1 MELTREA
8 VLAELGKIGF
18 ADLSQ
23 VLAQGSGAVTFEALQ
38 ALPPEV
44 LGAVAALEKSAG
56 GWKLKFY
63 DKLRALELLGKAV
76 GAFDSQP
83 ESDPKGSDLLRALLE
98 ATGRE
103 VQTDGIQEL
112 QPETAAGHDLVESPQ
127 AGGV

>member
-23 VLAQGSGAVTFEALQ
+23 VVAAGSGTVTFEALQ

-44 LGAVAALEKSAG
+44 LGAVAALEKTTAG
-56 GWKLKFY
+56 VKLKFY

-76 GAFDSQP
+76 GAFDIQS
-83 ESDPKGSDLLRALLE
+83 ESDPQGSDLLRALLE

-103 VQTDGIQEL
+103 VATDGIQEL
-112 QPETAAGHDLVESPQ
+112 QPQAADGHDLVESS
-127 AGGV
+127 GV